1 MFIFELL
8 CENRFSL
15 LLKNIERMETNEFQ
29 KAEEKR
35 LEDFFLGMLEL
46 NSTSFECVRTLG
58 IRLAFENEN
67 LPIGRVQTNL
77 EQVTGIEPAYSAW
90 KAEVLP
96 LNYTCKWRTI
106 RDSNSWSP
114 P

>member
-35 LEDFFLGMLEL
+35 LEDFFSWNARIE
-46 NSTSFECVRTLG
+46 FDFVRM
-58 IRLAFENEN
+58 RPN
-67 LPIGRVQTNL
+67 
-77 EQVTGIEPAYSAW
+77 AW
-90 KAEVLP
+90 NQA
-96 LNYTCKWRTI
+96 RF
-106 RDSNSWSP
+106 
-114 P
+114 